1 MVDNSSSFISTLNFL
16 TQQITIYLGTT
27 ILITGVLGGCL
38 NVLVFLSLRTFRESS
53 CAFHLIIMSIF
64 NIGQLLTGL
73 LSQIMC
79 TGFNIDWT
87 QSSLF
92 YCKWRLASLD
102 ACTMI
107 SLTSACFATI
117 DQYWATSS
125 HQRWQQWC
133 NIKLARCLSA
143 ICVVVWVL
151 HGIPYFIYFDH
162 IVMFP
167 TNNII
172 CGMTSDTFRKY
183 RNYIS
188 IPVIGR
194 VIPLTLTF
202 IFGLL
207 AYRNVRQLT
216 YRTVPLVRRELD
228 KQLTTMVLLQ
238 VVFTWFA
245 IIPHFIV
252 SMIMSNT
259 SLTKDPVIAAQLQL
273 ASILTVCLYYMY
285 FAVSLN
291 LVLIFVKL
299 FCACSES
306 ILYLYLCI
314 GTISST
320 ADICP

>member
-53 CAFHLIIMSIF
+53 CAFHLIIVSIF
-64 NIGQLLTGL
+64 SVGQLLTGL
-73 LSQIMC
+73 FAQIMT
-79 TGFNIDWT
+79 TGFNTDWA

-92 YCKWRLASLD
+92 YCKWRLSSIQVFI
-102 ACTMI
+102 MI
-107 SLTSACFATI
+107 PLTSICFAII

-133 NIKLARCLSA
+133 NIRLARCLSA
-143 ICVVVWVL
+143 ICVVVWFL

-162 IVMFP
+162 IVVLT
-167 TNNII
+167 TNTTI
-172 CGMTSDTFRKY
+172 CGTTSDIFRKY
-183 RNYIS
+183 VNYVWSPIL
-188 IPVIGR
+188 VR
-194 VIPLTLTF
+194 VIPLTIT
-202 IFGLL
+202 IVFGLL
-207 AYRNVRQLT
+207 AYRNVQQLT
-216 YRTVPLVRRELD
+216 YRTVPLVRRQLD

-238 VVFTWFA
+238 VAFTCFA
-245 IIPHFIV
+245 TLPYFIV
-252 SMIMSNT
+252 NMIISNT
-259 SLTKDPVIAAQLQL
+259 SLTNDPATAAQLQL

-299 FCACSES
+299 FCACLEP

-314 GTISST
+314 
-320 ADICP
+320 